1 MLKLNRRVAALRPSA
16 TLAADQR
23 AKEMR
28 AAGIDVISLDAGE
41 PDFDTPERIKDAARK
56 ALAAGKT
63 KYTAVAGVPE
73 LKEAIRAKLKRD
85 NHLDYEPAE
94 IIASAGCKQALSNV
108 IAAMF
113 DEGDEVIIPTP
124 AWVSF
129 SAMVDLS
136 GAKPVQVR
144 AREDRNFQL
153 TPDAL
158 SKAITPRTRAVLINS
173 PSNPTGTV
181 YSAGPLAEIAQV
193 IQIHPDIWVLS
204 DDTYE
209 HIAYDGPAPHIF
221 QIEPRLKSRGILF
234 NSLSKTYAM
243 TGWRVGF
250 AAGPKEVIGAAG
262 RLQSQNSGNPNSI
275 AQAAAVEA
283 LNGPQDDVKV
293 MAEEFRKRRQLIVER
308 VRAVSGL
315 QPAER
320 SERRVLRFSEC
331 LGAVRLDAQRQ
342 EDRRWR
348 CVRQLSCSKRRRSR
362 PSAATISA
370 RPSTFACRTRLRRRR
385 LTARSIASR
394 PRSRSFSDS
403 SFRVGYFFFHGAG
416 YSPVSRKRT

>member
-1 MLKLNRRVAALRPSA
+1 MIKLNRRVAALRPSA

-41 PDFDTPERIKDAARK
+41 PDFDTPERIKNAARR
-56 ALAAGKT
+56 ALDAGKT
-63 KYTAVAGVPE
+63 KYTAVSGTPE
-73 LKEAIRAKLKRD
+73 LKDAIRNKLKRD
-85 NHLDYEPAE
+85 NHLDYEPGE
-94 IIASAGCKQALSNV
+94 IIVSAGCKQALSNV
-108 IAAMF
+108 ITSLF

-136 GAKPVQVR
+136 GARPVHVR
-144 AREDRNFQL
+144 CREDNAFVL

-158 SKAITPRTRAVLINS
+158 RGAITSRTRGIMINS

-181 YSAGPLAEIAQV
+181 YRAGPLAELAQV
-193 IQIHPDIWVLS
+193 LAATGIFVMS

-221 QIEPRLKSRGILF
+221 EIEPRLKSRGIVF

-250 AAGPKEVIGAAG
+250 AAGPKEIIAAAS

-275 AQAAAVEA
+275 AQAAALEA
-283 LNGPQDDVKV
+283 LNGPQEDVKV
-293 MAEEFRKRRQLIVER
+293 MAEEFRKRRQLVVER
-308 VRAVSGL
+308 VRAIPGFSLPNIPSGAFYVFPNVLALLGGSYKGKRIEDGDAFAAFLLEEAKVSTVGGNDFGA
-315 QPAER
+315 PEHIRMSYATS
-320 SERRVLRFSEC
+320 SEKINAAFDRI
-331 LGAVRLDAQRQ
+331 GQAVKK
-342 EDRRWR
+342 
-348 CVRQLSCSKRRRSR
+348 LS
-362 PSAATISA
+362 A
-370 RPSTFACRTRLRRRR
+370 
-385 LTARSIASR
+385 
-394 PRSRSFSDS
+394 
-403 SFRVGYFFFHGAG
+403 
-416 YSPVSRKRT
+416 

>member
-1 MLKLNRRVAALRPSA
+1 MQDKICGAGRIAASRSRKQIMIKLNRRVAALRPSA

-41 PDFDTPERIKDAARK
+41 PDFDTPERIKNAARR
-56 ALAAGKT
+56 ALDAGKT
-63 KYTAVAGVPE
+63 KYTAVSGIPE
-73 LKEAIRAKLKRD
+73 LKDAICKKLKRD
-85 NHLDYEPAE
+85 NHLDYEPGE
-94 IIASAGCKQALSNV
+94 IIVSAGCKQALSNV
-108 IAAMF
+108 ISALF

-136 GAKPVQVR
+136 GARPVHVR
-144 AREDRNFQL
+144 CREDNGFQL

-158 SKAITPRTRAVLINS
+158 RKAITPRTRGIMINS

-181 YSAGPLAEIAQV
+181 YRAGPLTELAQV
-193 IQIHPDIWVLS
+193 LVDSEIFVMS

-221 QIEPRLKSRGILF
+221 QIEPRLKSRGIVF

-250 AAGPKEVIGAAG
+250 AAGPKEVIGAAS

-275 AQAAAVEA
+275 AQAAALEA
-283 LNGPQDDVKV
+283 LNGPQEDVKV

-308 VRAVSGL
+308 VRALPGFSLPNVPSGAFYVFPNVSAL
-315 QPAER
+315 
-320 SERRVLRFSEC
+320 
-331 LGAVRLDAQRQ
+331 LGTSHNGKRIDEGDAFAAFLLEEAKVSTVGGNDFGAPEHIRMSYATST
-342 EDRRWR
+342 EKINAACDRI
-348 CVRQLSCSKRRRSR
+348 
-362 PSAATISA
+362 AAA
-370 RPSTFACRTRLRRRR
+370 LKK
-385 LTARSIASR
+385 IAN
-394 PRSRSFSDS
+394 
-403 SFRVGYFFFHGAG
+403 
-416 YSPVSRKRT
+416 

>member
-1 MLKLNRRVAALRPSA
+1 MAARKSSANAPNQLPKSIMIKLNRRIAALRPSA

-41 PDFDTPERIKDAARK
+41 PDFDTPERIKDAART

-63 KYTAVAGVPE
+63 KYTAVSGIPE
-73 LKEAIRAKLKRD
+73 LKDAIRSKLKRD
-85 NHLDYEPAE
+85 NHLEYEASE

-129 SAMVDLS
+129 SAMVDLA
-136 GAKPVQVR
+136 GAKPVAVR
-144 AREDRNFQL
+144 CREDNGFQL
-153 TPDAL
+153 TPEAL
-158 SKAITPRTRAVLINS
+158 SKAITPRTRAMLINS
-173 PSNPTGTV
+173 PSNPTGAV
-181 YSAGPLAEIAQV
+181 YRAGPLSELAQV
-193 IQIHPDIWVLS
+193 IVNSDMWVLS

-221 QIEPRLKSRGILF
+221 QIEPRLKNRGVLF

-250 AAGPKEVIGAAG
+250 AAGPKEVIGAAS

-308 VRAVSGL
+308 VRATRGFGLPNIPSGAFYVFPNVSALFGSSHNGKTITDGDGFANFLLEEAKVSTVGGNDFGAPEHIRMSYATSSEKINAAFDRIEAALKKL
-315 QPAER
+315 Q
-320 SERRVLRFSEC
+320 
-331 LGAVRLDAQRQ
+331 
-342 EDRRWR
+342 
-348 CVRQLSCSKRRRSR
+348 K
-362 PSAATISA
+362 
-370 RPSTFACRTRLRRRR
+370 
-385 LTARSIASR
+385 
-394 PRSRSFSDS
+394 
-403 SFRVGYFFFHGAG
+403 
-416 YSPVSRKRT
+416 

>member
-1 MLKLNRRVAALRPSA
+1 LRPSA

-63 KYTAVAGVPE
+63 KYTAVSGIPE
-73 LKEAIRAKLKRD
+73 LKEAIRNKLKRD
-85 NHLDYEPAE
+85 SHLEYDTSE
-94 IIASAGCKQALSNV
+94 IIVSAGCKQALSNV
-108 IAAMF
+108 FSSMF

-136 GAKPVQVR
+136 GAKPVHVR
-144 AREDRNFQL
+144 CSEANGF
-153 TPDAL
+153 AL
-158 SKAITPRTRAVLINS
+158 APEALRKAITPRTRAVLINS
-173 PSNPTGTV
+173 PSNPTGAV
-181 YSAGPLAEIAQV
+181 YGAGPLAELARVLVDSEIC
-193 IQIHPDIWVLS
+193 VLS

-209 HIAYDGPAPHIF
+209 HIVYDGPAPHIF
-221 QIEPRLKSRGILF
+221 QIEPRLKQRGVVF

-250 AAGPKEVIGAAG
+250 AAGPKEVIGAAS

-283 LNGPQDDVKV
+283 LNGPQDDVRA
-293 MAEEFRKRRQLIVER
+293 MAEEFRKRRQLVVER
-308 VRAVSGL
+308 ARGIPELSLPNVPSGAFYIFPNVSALLGSSYKGKTIADGDAFANFLLEAAAVSTVGGND
-315 QPAER
+315 
-320 SERRVLRFSEC
+320 F
-331 LGAVRLDAQRQ
+331 GAPEHIRMSYAT
-342 EDRRWR
+342 
-348 CVRQLSCSKRRRSR
+348 
-362 PSAATISA
+362 SAANLNAAFDRIA
-370 RPSTFACRTRLRRRR
+370 AALPK
-385 LTARSIASR
+385 LT
-394 PRSRSFSDS
+394 
-403 SFRVGYFFFHGAG
+403 
-416 YSPVSRKRT
+416 K

>member
-1 MLKLNRRVAALRPSA
+1 MLKFNRRVAALRPSA

-56 ALAAGKT
+56 ALTAGKT

-85 NHLDYEPAE
+85 NQLDYEPAE

-129 SAMVDLS
+129 SAMVDLVGRQA
-136 GAKPVQVR
+136 GAG
-144 AREDRNFQL
+144 ARTRGPELPAHARCADRR
-153 TPDAL
+153 P
-158 SKAITPRTRAVLINS
+158 ITPRTRAVLINS

-181 YSAGPLAEIAQV
+181 YSAGPLAELAAV
-193 IQIHPDIWVLS
+193 IQANPDIWVLS

-262 RLQSQNSGNPNSI
+262 RAAESEQRQPKFDRAGRGGRGAQRTAGRREGDGRGISQAPP
-275 AQAAAVEA
+275 AH
-283 LNGPQDDVKV
+283 
-293 MAEEFRKRRQLIVER
+293 RRAGAR
-308 VRAVSGL
+308 GSGL
-315 QPAER
+315 QLAEC
-320 SERRVLRFSEC
+320 SERRVLCLPEC
-331 LGAVRLDAQRQ
+331 LGAVRLDLTTA
-342 EDRRWR
+342 RRSPMAMDSR
-348 CVRQLSCSKRRRSR
+348 RSSSKRRRSR
-362 PSAATISA
+362 LSVATTSA
-370 RPSTFACRTRLRRRR
+370 RQNTSGCRMRPRQTKLM
-385 LTARSIASR
+385 ARSIA
-394 PRSRSFSDS
+394 
-403 SFRVGYFFFHGAG
+403 
-416 YSPVSRKRT
+416 

>member
-1 MLKLNRRVAALRPSA
+1 MIKLNRRVAALRPSA

-41 PDFDTPERIKDAARK
+41 PDFDTPERIKNAARR
-56 ALAAGKT
+56 ALDAGKT
-63 KYTAVAGVPE
+63 KYTAVSGIPE
-73 LKEAIRAKLKRD
+73 LKDAICKKLKRD
-85 NHLDYEPAE
+85 NHLDYEPGE
-94 IIASAGCKQALSNV
+94 IIVSAGCKQALSNV
-108 IAAMF
+108 ISALF

-136 GAKPVQVR
+136 GARPVHVR
-144 AREDRNFQL
+144 CREDNGFQL

-158 SKAITPRTRAVLINS
+158 RKAITPRTRGIMINS

-181 YSAGPLAEIAQV
+181 YRAGPLTELAQV
-193 IQIHPDIWVLS
+193 LVDSEIFVMS

-221 QIEPRLKSRGILF
+221 QIEPRLKSRGIVF

-250 AAGPKEVIGAAG
+250 AAGPKEVIGAAS

-275 AQAAAVEA
+275 AQAAALEA
-283 LNGPQDDVKV
+283 LNGPQEDVKV

-308 VRAVSGL
+308 VRALPGFSLPNVPSGAFYVFPNVSAL
-315 QPAER
+315 
-320 SERRVLRFSEC
+320 
-331 LGAVRLDAQRQ
+331 LGTSHNGKRIDEGDAFAAFLLEEAKVSTVGGNDFGAPEHIRMSYATST
-342 EDRRWR
+342 EKINAACDRI
-348 CVRQLSCSKRRRSR
+348 
-362 PSAATISA
+362 AAA
-370 RPSTFACRTRLRRRR
+370 LKK
-385 LTARSIASR
+385 IAN
-394 PRSRSFSDS
+394 
-403 SFRVGYFFFHGAG
+403 
-416 YSPVSRKRT
+416 

>member
-63 KYTAVAGVPE
+63 KYTAVAGIPE

-85 NHLDYEPAE
+85 SQLDYEPAE
-94 IIASAGCKQALSNV
+94 IIASAGCKQALSNI

-144 AREDRNFQL
+144 AREDQNFQL

-181 YSAGPLAEIAQV
+181 YSAGPLAELAQV
-193 IQIHPDIWVLS
+193 IQANPDLWVLS

-209 HIAYDGPAPHIF
+209 HITYDGSAPHIF
-221 QIEPRLKSRGILF
+221 QIEPRLKNRGILF

-293 MAEEFRKRRQLIVER
+293 MAEEFRKRRQLIVDR
-308 VRAVSGL
+308 VRAVPGFGLPNIPSGAFYVFPNVSALFGSTHNGKKIVDGDSFAGFLLDEAKVSTVGGNDFGAPEHIRMSYATSTEKINGAFDRIAAAVKKL
-315 QPAER
+315 Q
-320 SERRVLRFSEC
+320 
-331 LGAVRLDAQRQ
+331 
-342 EDRRWR
+342 
-348 CVRQLSCSKRRRSR
+348 K
-362 PSAATISA
+362 
-370 RPSTFACRTRLRRRR
+370 
-385 LTARSIASR
+385 
-394 PRSRSFSDS
+394 
-403 SFRVGYFFFHGAG
+403 
-416 YSPVSRKRT
+416 